1 MFVKRLIQITSLF
14 ALLAGAA
21 APAWAD
27 GLYSVA
33 EPVASQ
39 SPDARTEAFQTGLQK
54 VLVRVTGQTDVTTL
68 PGAEK
73 LLNAAG
79 GYVAEFRYQPHT
91 ATPDEQAAGKPVP
104 TLDLWMRFDADAVDR
119 AVRQAGW
126 PLWGRE
132 RPVTVVW
139 ALVRDGG
146 SRTLVSSDSSGAAAQ
161 AREAIKQEAARRGL
175 PVVFPIMDAEDQQ
188 AVSAT
193 DISGG
198 FGDRLLEASKRY
210 NGDAALGVQVEPST
224 GGSWEGTWTLWNQTG
239 QVMRDPTGPAAM
251 QQAVAEGIDDVA
263 NRYAAR
269 YALTPSLDGD
279 MNRSDKVLLAVSGVS
294 SLDAYGKTVEYLRN
308 LTVVKDVT
316 VHEVA
321 GDTLH
326 LELTLQGSQELL
338 KRTLDLGRM
347 LSPAP
352 ELEQPA
358 TLPTLGGVTEQPTA
372 GAGSDSSSG
381 VQTLPFNSGGAAG
394 GEQANTGSDMPQTGQ
409 GGMATPPMTPSELH
423 YRYHGAG

>member
-1 MFVKRLIQITSLF
+1 MFDKRLFQISSLF
-14 ALLAGAA
+14 LLLASMAL
-21 APAWAD
+21 PARAD

-39 SPDARTEAFQTGLQK
+39 SPSARTQAFQDGLQK

-68 PGAEK
+68 PGAEG
-73 LLNAAG
+73 LLNSAG
-79 GYVAEFRYQPHT
+79 GYVAEFRYQSHT
-91 ATPDEQAAGKPVP
+91 ATPAEQASGGQAP

-146 SRTLVSSDSSGAAAQ
+146 SRVLVSSDSSGAAAQ

-193 DISGG
+193 DVSGG

-210 NGDAALGVQVEPST
+210 NGDAALGVQIEPST
-224 GGSWEGTWTLWNQTG
+224 GGTWEGTWTLWNPTG
-239 QVMRDPTGPAAM
+239 QVMRDPTGPATL

-269 YALTPSLDGD
+269 YALTPSLEGD
-279 MNRSDKVLLAVSGVS
+279 VDRSDKVLLAISGVS
-294 SLDAYGKTVEYLRN
+294 SLQAYGKTVDYLRN

-326 LELTLQGSQELL
+326 LELTLQGSEDLL

-352 ELEQPA
+352 EPEQQA
-358 TLPTLGGVTEQPTA
+358 TLPTPGGLTTQTA
-372 GAGSDSSSG
+372 GGAGTNNGANTG
-381 VQTLPFNSGGAAG
+381 VQTLPFNNGGTSQNAG
-394 GEQANTGSDMPQTGQ
+394 TGNGMPQTGQ
-409 GGMATPPMTPSELH
+409 GAMSPLPVTPSELH
-423 YRYHGAG
+423 YRYNGAG